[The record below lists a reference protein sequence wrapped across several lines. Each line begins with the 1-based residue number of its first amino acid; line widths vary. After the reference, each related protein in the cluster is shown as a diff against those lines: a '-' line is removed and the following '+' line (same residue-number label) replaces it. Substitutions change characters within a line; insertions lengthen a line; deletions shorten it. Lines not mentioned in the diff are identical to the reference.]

1 MKFYSEKTKKMY
13 DTVEAL
19 EKAEKAEDNKGERIN
34 KLTKERKALYA
45 ELDELE
51 KTYEEILSQIA
62 NIDDEID
69 KLRGVKR
76 SYSSKDLFDMLFK

>member
-34 KLTKERKALYA
+34 KLTKERKALCA
-45 ELDELE
+45 ELDELI

-69 KLRGVKR
+69 KLRGIKR
-76 SYSSKDLFDMLFK
+76 KDLFDMLFR